1 MFKEKSLIDLSSF
14 LIKTAIRKRMGIK
27 LTGLANGK
35 FNKLSTKNDTIE
47 SKKGEIKIKSNF
59 DLFLKNDFENQKK
72 NNNKYQIMS
81 NHSYNTCLS

>member
-1 MFKEKSLIDLSSF
+1 MFKEKSLIDVSSF
-14 LIKTAIRKRMGIK
+14 LIKTAIRKRMGIN

-59 DLFLKNDFENQKK
+59 DLFLKK
-72 NNNKYQIMS
+72 
-81 NHSYNTCLS
+81 